1 MPSPNL
7 RGMKRTSRARVGPVV
22 YQSHTDLGQ
31 QEGLILQV
39 TLDTCQEPES
49 GCSRQRLGPTNEVC
63 RWEVGEAS
71 WGQCICHENRAGWAG
86 GWDLASNS
94 RCGAWQGMGSE
105 QASPRAPDLESKN
118 GVKFHVLPYPASQ
131 SPEELIGGKSRSQTP
146 SSLQVSTTR

>member
-1 MPSPNL
+1 MNTVKPRQWQTELRLHIIGKMKKNRKKELPIFRNVMLFMLCSLWLFNPCKSPWQRLGKSATHPLMPSPNL

-71 WGQCICHENRAGWAG
+71 
-86 GWDLASNS
+86 
-94 RCGAWQGMGSE
+94 
-105 QASPRAPDLESKN
+105 
-118 GVKFHVLPYPASQ
+118 
-131 SPEELIGGKSRSQTP
+131 
-146 SSLQVSTTR
+146 